1 MNRRDVLRKT
11 VALAGVGTLAGCL
24 NEGSGD
30 DGGDGGDGGGGGSDG
45 GDGGDTTEAPTPSI
59 DDRSIAT
66 QAANCMSGDSGAAA
80 EVSSDSMVVTVAGT
94 IETPDPCHAATIA
107 DASYD
112 GDADSLALTV
122 GYESDGEMC
131 SDCVGAV
138 EYEATVTF
146 TGRLPARATVDHEG
160 TDGTTTITE
169 TDL

>member
-24 NEGSGD
+24 NDGSGD
-30 DGGDGGDGGGGGSDG
+30 DGGDGGGGGSDG
-45 GDGGDTTEAPTPSI
+45 GDGGDGGVTTEEPTPSI
-59 DDRSIAT
+59 DSSSIAT
-66 QAANCMSGDSGAAA
+66 QGANCMSDDASAGA
-80 EVSSDSMVVTVAGT
+80 EVSSDSMIVTVAGT
-94 IETPDPCHAATIA
+94 IEAPDPCHAATIA
-107 DASYD
+107 DAGYD
-112 GDADSLALTV
+112 GDADALALTV
-122 GYESDGEMC
+122 GYESDGDMC

-146 TGRLPARATVDHEG
+146 TGRLPGSVTVDHEG